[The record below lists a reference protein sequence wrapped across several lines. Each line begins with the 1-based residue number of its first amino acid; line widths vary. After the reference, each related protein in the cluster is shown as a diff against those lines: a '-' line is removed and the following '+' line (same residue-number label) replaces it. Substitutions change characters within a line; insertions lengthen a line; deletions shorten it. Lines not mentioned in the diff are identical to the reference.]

1 MLVRNVK
8 KNNRI
13 KDIYSRDIGLSNLY
27 ADNDTI
33 LQSSDLYELI
43 QDLSNQVALATP
55 IIKDKEGNEIKDH
68 SVLDVINK
76 PNDYLTGFEFAKLE
90 MNTFLAEGEVFTITD
105 GEQLHIAY
113 GVQTK
118 LLSDLSIRY
127 EMNGHVI
134 PSVNIRHIKNIGT
147 QGRKGVGIVDLAKN
161 TLEAVLNAEN
171 VLTTKYI
178 KGGLIAFL
186 LKLDAHINPT
196 NGTQSKLVNA
206 ILDQLEGT
214 SDDNK
219 IKMIPLGKG
228 YSIET
233 LKSPIEDDNILKY
246 LGVYKKDVGKFLG
259 INVETYQYLLK
270 HDLEKAMMYIHNKV
284 VKPYLKNKSDHYSA
298 LFFEPDSGYRIEWE
312 INILDFV
319 PYSTKTNIGY
329 NIVRTGI
336 TSPDNVAEM
345 LGFPRQNT
353 EESTSIYISR
363 DLMKIGEK
371 NATDDSLPGNEK
383 EKNKGGDDNQEA
395 RE

>member
-1 MLVRNVK
+1 M
-8 KNNRI
+8 I
-13 KDIYSRDIGLSNLY
+13 KDIYSRDIGLSNIY
-27 ADNDTI
+27 ANNDTI

-43 QDLSNQVALATP
+43 QDLSNQVAMAIP
-55 IIKDKEGNEIKDH
+55 VVIDKKGNKITDH
-68 SVLDVINK
+68 KVLDIINK
-76 PNDYLTGFEFAKLE
+76 PNNYLTGFEFSKLE

-105 GEQLHIAY
+105 GEELHIAY
-113 GVQTK
+113 NVQTK
-118 LLSDLSIRY
+118 LLADLTVKY
-127 EMNGHVI
+127 EINGQRI
-134 PSVNIRHIKNIGT
+134 PSESIRHIKNVGT

-161 TLEAVLNAEN
+161 TLESVLNAEN
-171 VLTTKYI
+171 VLTTKYV

-214 SDDNK
+214 RDDNK

-228 YSIET
+228 YSIDT
-233 LKSPIEDDNILKY
+233 LNSPIQDDNILKY

-270 HDLEKAMMYIHNKV
+270 HDLEKAMMYLHNKV
-284 VKPYLKNKSDHYSA
+284 IKPYLKNKSDHYTA
-298 LFFEPDSGYRIEWE
+298 LFFTPESGYSVEWE

-345 LGFPRQNT
+345 LGFPQQNT
-353 EESTSIYISR
+353 EESTSIYISK

-371 NATDDSLPGNEK
+371 NATDDSLPSNQK
-383 EKNKGGDDNQEA
+383 DKGGDDNQESG
-395 RE
+395 E